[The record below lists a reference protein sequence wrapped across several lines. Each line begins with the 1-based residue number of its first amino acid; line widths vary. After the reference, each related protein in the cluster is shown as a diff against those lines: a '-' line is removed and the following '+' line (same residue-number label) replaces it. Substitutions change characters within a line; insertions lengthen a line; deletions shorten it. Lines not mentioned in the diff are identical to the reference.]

1 MNLVLL
7 SAIVLA
13 LGLCLVLLALVR
25 SFARTPQ
32 AAPEGDWL
40 ARISAARYRPMER
53 LLDAREEAFVASHAD
68 RGTVRRFR
76 AQRRKVFRGYLRS
89 LERDFGRVCGAIRLV
104 LAHSDTDRP
113 ELATA
118 LMRQQATF
126 AAAVLAVRARLWL
139 HAAGIG
145 TVDVRD
151 LVGALDTMR
160 AELGRLAPLPAASA
174 A

>member
-7 SAIVLA
+7 SAIILA
-13 LGLCLVLLALVR
+13 LGLCLVLLVLVR
-25 SFARTPQ
+25 SFARSPQ
-32 AAPEGDWL
+32 AVPEGDWL

-68 RGTVRRFR
+68 RATVRHFR

-89 LERDFGRVCGAIRLV
+89 LERDFGRVCAGIQLV
-104 LAHSDTDRP
+104 LAHSETDRP
-113 ELATA
+113 ELASA
-118 LMRQQATF
+118 LMKQQATF
-126 AAAVLAVRARLWL
+126 AVTVLAVRARLLL
-139 HAAGIG
+139 HAAGVG

-151 LVGALDTMR
+151 LVSALDSMR
-160 AELGRLAPLPAASA
+160 AELGRLAPMPAHSA